1 METEGIFRRSANI
14 HKVRTLKDM
23 ANHGQNIVFED
34 PYQAAALLKKF
45 LRELKEP
52 LLTFELYD
60 EIVQFQSKFISVL
73 VNVSA

>member
-1 METEGIFRRSANI
+1 METEGIFRRSANVS
-14 HKVRTLKDM
+14 KVRALKDL
-23 ANHGQNIVFED
+23 ANHGQRVTFED

-60 EIVQFQSKFISVL
+60 EIVQFQSK
-73 VNVSA
+73 